1 MLDNPGDDFMT
12 GSIDTYTLKIKF
24 KNLKK
29 EDIQDM
35 WIRRS
40 KLTSLN
46 GAYKPENIK
55 VIANG
60 KVIVN
65 KNINQW
71 ISGFSK
77 YYINK

>member
-1 MLDNPGDDFMT
+1 
-12 GSIDTYTLKIKF
+12 
-24 KNLKK
+24 
-29 EDIQDM
+29 M